1 MRTRA
6 QIRHR
11 FVSSL
16 RLESAQAEVEW
27 LSGLAKVEP
36 FRTIRLAMLGAS
48 RNNDLL
54 WASALTYTSSLSLVP
69 ILALAF
75 SALAGLGG
83 TARVRPLIERYL
95 AANSPEITDTLMGYI
110 NNTSATALGE
120 VGGAILLVTVVL
132 TLSTVEQAFNSIFN
146 VSRGRTWLRK
156 FSDYLSV
163 VFTVHCCWWPRCR
176 RDRG

>member
-1 MRTRA
+1 MRTSA

-16 RLESAQAEVEW
+16 RLENAQAEVERI
-27 LSGLAKVEP
+27 SGLAKVEP
-36 FRTIRLAMLGAS
+36 FRTIRLAILGAS

-95 AANSPEITDTLMGYI
+95 AVNSPEITDTLMGYI
-110 NNTSATALGE
+110 NNTSATEA
-120 VGGAILLVTVVL
+120 
-132 TLSTVEQAFNSIFN
+132 
-146 VSRGRTWLRK
+146 SRT
-156 FSDYLSV
+156 SSA
-163 VFTVHCCWWPRCR
+163 
-176 RDRG
+176 

>member
-1 MRTRA
+1 MRTTA

-16 RLESAQAEVEW
+16 RLENAQAEVER

-36 FRTIRLAMLGAS
+36 FRTIRLAILGAS

-83 TARVRPLIERYL
+83 TDRIRPLDR
-95 AANSPEITDTLMGYI
+95 
-110 NNTSATALGE
+110 ALP
-120 VGGAILLVTVVL
+120 GGKFARKSRHVDGLRQQHQCEGLG
-132 TLSTVEQAFNSIFN
+132 
-146 VSRGRTWLRK
+146 RGR
-156 FSDYLSV
+156 
-163 VFTVHCCWWPRCR
+163 R
-176 RDRG
+176 RDSCW